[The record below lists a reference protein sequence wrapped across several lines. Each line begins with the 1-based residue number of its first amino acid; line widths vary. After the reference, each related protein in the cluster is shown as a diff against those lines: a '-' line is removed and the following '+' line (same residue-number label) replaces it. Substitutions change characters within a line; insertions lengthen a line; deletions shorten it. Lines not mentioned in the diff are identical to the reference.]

1 MKTKDVISWDDW
13 FMGIA
18 LLSSQRSKCKSKSG
32 ACIVNPEKIIA
43 GIGYTGLPSGFD
55 DRKLLKKNVDNSCRN
70 EDLVYGIINAILN
83 TKHDLKGCSIYVN
96 SFPFHESAK
105 MIVQSGI
112 KKVYYLNDFDKTNE
126 SMIASKRMFEAKNIE
141 LIHFIPNQESILID
155 FEMYKTNEDQKISL
169 FSRLKN
175 WFFSL
180 KKKIYLSWDE
190 YFMGIAI
197 LATHRSKDPST
208 KVGSCI
214 VTPNKRI
221 TGVGYNGFPRVS
233 EGTNDTIFSWEK
245 SDIFLENRNTYVVH
259 SEANAILNSK
269 YSLVGCTI
277 YVGLFPCNECVK
289 LIIQSGIKRVIYLS
303 DRNKHNAYFK
313 KGKRM
318 LKKAGIKTKKFR
330 TTRRQI
336 VINFNVWNRKSK
348 KLYCTIL
355 QYTID
360 YHWSKEQ

>member
-1 MKTKDVISWDDW
+1 MKEKNIISWDDW

-18 LLSSQRSKCKSKSG
+18 ILSSQRSKCKLKSG
-32 ACIVNPEKIIA
+32 ACIVNPNKIIA

-55 DRKLLKKNVDNSCRN
+55 DRTLLRKNANDLFRD
-70 EDLVYGIINAILN
+70 EDLVYGTINAILN
-83 TKHDLKGCSIYVN
+83 TKHDLNGCSLYVN

-112 KKVYYLNDFDKTNE
+112 EKVYYLSDFDESNE
-126 SMIASKRMFEAKNIE
+126 SMIASKRILEAKGIE
-141 LIHFIPNQESILID
+141 IIHFVPSQDSITID
-155 FEMYKTNEDQKISL
+155 FDMYRRGKYEVIGL
-169 FSRLKN
+169 FSRIKDR
-175 WFFSL
+175 FFIL
-180 KKKIYLSWDE
+180 RERIIQFILDLRKKTYLSWDE

-208 KVGSCI
+208 KVGSSI

-221 TGVGYNGFPRVS
+221 GGVGYNGFPRV
-233 EGTNDTIFSWEK
+233 EKEDNDTIFSWEK

-269 YSLVGCTI
+269 YSLVECTI

-289 LIIQSGIKRVIYLS
+289 LIIQSGMKEVVYLS

-318 LKKAGIKTKKFR
+318 LKKAGIKVRKFR
-330 TTRRQI
+330 TARKNI
-336 VINFNVWNRKSK
+336 IIKFN
-348 KLYCTIL
+348 
-355 QYTID
+355 
-360 YHWSKEQ
+360 